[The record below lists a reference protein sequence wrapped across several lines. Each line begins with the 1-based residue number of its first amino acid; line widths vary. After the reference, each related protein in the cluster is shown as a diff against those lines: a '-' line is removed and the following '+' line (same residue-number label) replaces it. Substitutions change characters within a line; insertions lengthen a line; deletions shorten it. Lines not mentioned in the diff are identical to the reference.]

1 MLPFILPVLLI
12 SPVFSTES
20 CDLDTKV
27 LTNLWRI
34 NSEPPS
40 YFFGTFHVPYTLVW
54 PGISEQAKG
63 SFQSADQV
71 YLERDLVSNS
81 DEIKNCQLLPSNKK
95 LADMLNPELMRRLR
109 DHLGWLRTEM
119 SSWLT
124 PLQKRSGLN
133 YDALTNNWER
143 MRPWWLR

>member
-34 NSEPPS
+34 TSEPPS
-40 YFFGTFHVPYTLVW
+40 YFFGTIHVPYTLVW

-63 SFQSADQV
+63 AFQSADQV
-71 YLERDLVSNS
+71 YLEREFGLNS
-81 DEIKNCQLLPSNKK
+81 DKTMNNCQLLSSNKK
-95 LADMLNPELMRRLR
+95 LTDVLSPKLVRSLR
-109 DHLGWLRTEM
+109 DHLGWLRTEIP
-119 SSWLT
+119 S
-124 PLQKRSGLN
+124 
-133 YDALTNNWER
+133 WER
-143 MRPWWLR
+143 IRPQWLR